1 MDNNE
6 LIHWGIKGMR
16 WGIRRFQ
23 NKDGSLTAAGK
34 KRRGIDDRDDGDDF
48 VVGAANKGASKNNHD
63 NDTEST
69 EAKRERLLKSTN
81 ASELYKNRN
90 LLTTAELNERLNRID
105 TERRLSEAAAKE
117 SKPKKTAI
125 DKVNTILKY
134 GNKINDIYNFTQTPV
149 MKALKKKLFGSK
161 TQNYSMPLDKIWKMK
176 DSLPTEEL
184 SKAIQRSNAE
194 KAIKK
199 ALDDAAEERMK
210 ERQKALDSK
219 SQKAKNILPFERA
232 KEEGINTSS
241 SWKNASKTNSKYDS
255 LYDMKSFMDT
265 FTPNTVETSS
275 NYKQASMKPTKYD
288 KDALYNDV
296 KISNREAN
304 AVTNNSSLKWKDVSV
319 NGKYSGFVNSGEEYI
334 DKWLK

>member
-6 LIHWGIKGMR
+6 LTHWGIKGMR

-34 KRRGIDDRDDGDDF
+34 KRRGIDDSDDE
-48 VVGAANKGASKNNHD
+48 
-63 NDTEST
+63 DTEST

-149 MKALKKKLFGSK
+149 MKALKKKLFGNKPQS
-161 TQNYSMPLDKIWKMK
+161 YSMPLDKIWKMR

-199 ALDDAAEERMK
+199 ALDDAAEESMK
-210 ERQKALDSK
+210 ERQKILDSK
-219 SQKAKNILPFERA
+219 SQKAKNILSFDRA

-241 SWKNASKTNSKYDS
+241 SWKNASKTNSKYDGLS
-255 LYDMKSFMDT
+255 DMKSFMDT
-265 FTPNTVETSS
+265 FTPSTVETSS
-275 NYKQASMKPTKYD
+275 NYKQVSIKPTKYD
-288 KDALYNDV
+288 KDTLYNDV
-296 KISNREAN
+296 KISNRAAN
-304 AVTNNSSLKWKDVSV
+304 AAINNSSLKWKDVSV

>member
-6 LIHWGIKGMR
+6 LTHWGIKGMR

-34 KRRGIDDRDDGDDF
+34 KRRGIDDSD
-48 VVGAANKGASKNNHD
+48 D

-161 TQNYSMPLDKIWKMK
+161 PQSYSMPLDKIWKMK

-184 SKAIQRSNAE
+184 SKAIKRSNAE

-199 ALDDAAEERMK
+199 ALDEELEERLK
-210 ERQKALDSK
+210 ERQ
-219 SQKAKNILPFERA
+219 
-232 KEEGINTSS
+232 
-241 SWKNASKTNSKYDS
+241 
-255 LYDMKSFMDT
+255 
-265 FTPNTVETSS
+265 
-275 NYKQASMKPTKYD
+275 
-288 KDALYNDV
+288 
-296 KISNREAN
+296 
-304 AVTNNSSLKWKDVSV
+304 NN
-319 NGKYSGFVNSGEEYI
+319 G
-334 DKWLK
+334 

>member
-6 LIHWGIKGMR
+6 LTHWGIKGQK

-23 NKDGSLTAAGK
+23 NKDGSLTEAGR
-34 KRRGIDDRDDGDDF
+34 KRRKIDDSDDDG
-48 VVGAANKGASKNNHD
+48 
-63 NDTEST
+63 TEST

-81 ASELYKNRN
+81 ASELYENRN
-90 LLTTAELNERLNRID
+90 LLTTAEINERLNRID
-105 TERRLSEAAAKE
+105 TERRLSEAAEKE

-125 DKVNTILKY
+125 DNDKPKKTAIDRVNTALKY
-134 GNKINDIYNFTQTPV
+134 GNKINEIYNFTQTPV
-149 MKALKKKLFGSK
+149 MKALKKKLFGGKPQS
-161 TQNYSMPLDKIWKMK
+161 YSMPLDKIWKMK

-210 ERQKALDSK
+210 ERQKILDSK
-219 SQKAKNILPFERA
+219 SQKAKNILSFDRA

-241 SWKNASKTNSKYDS
+241 SWKNASKTNNKYDS
-255 LYDMKSFMDT
+255 LSDMKSFMDT
-265 FTPNTVETSS
+265 FIPRTVETSS
-275 NYKQASMKPTKYD
+275 NYKPVSMKPTKYD

-304 AVTNNSSLKWKDVSV
+304 AAINNSSLKWKDVSV

>member
-6 LIHWGIKGMR
+6 LTHWGIKGMR
-16 WGIRRFQ
+16 WGFRRFQ
-23 NKDGSLTAAGK
+23 NKDGSLTAAGR
-34 KRRGIDDRDDGDDF
+34 KRRGIDDSD
-48 VVGAANKGASKNNHD
+48 D

-125 DKVNTILKY
+125 DKVNTVLKY

-149 MKALKKKLFGSK
+149 MKVLKKKLFGSK
-161 TQNYSMPLDKIWKMK
+161 PQNYSMPLDKIWKMK

-184 SKAIQRSNAE
+184 TKAINRSNAE

-199 ALDDAAEERMK
+199 ALDEALEERLK
-210 ERQKALDSK
+210 ERQ
-219 SQKAKNILPFERA
+219 
-232 KEEGINTSS
+232 
-241 SWKNASKTNSKYDS
+241 
-255 LYDMKSFMDT
+255 
-265 FTPNTVETSS
+265 
-275 NYKQASMKPTKYD
+275 
-288 KDALYNDV
+288 
-296 KISNREAN
+296 
-304 AVTNNSSLKWKDVSV
+304 NN
-319 NGKYSGFVNSGEEYI
+319 G
-334 DKWLK
+334 

>member
-6 LIHWGIKGMR
+6 LTHWGIKGMK

-34 KRRGIDDRDDGDDF
+34 KRRGIDDSND
-48 VVGAANKGASKNNHD
+48 NH
-63 NDTEST
+63 NESI

-81 ASELYKNRN
+81 VSEIYKNRN
-90 LLTTAELNERLNRID
+90 LLTTAEINERLNRID
-105 TERRLSEAAAKE
+105 TERRLSEAASKE
-117 SKPKKTAI
+117 SKPKKTTI
-125 DKVNTILKY
+125 DRVNTILKY
-134 GNKINDIYNFTQTPV
+134 GNKINEIYNFTKTPV
-149 MKALKKKLFGSK
+149 MKALKNKLFGGK
-161 TQNYSMPLDKIWKMK
+161 NKDYSMPLDKIWKMK
-176 DSLPTEEL
+176 DSLTTEEL

-194 KAIKK
+194 KVIKK
-199 ALDDAAEERMK
+199 SLDDAAEERMK
-210 ERQKALDSK
+210 ERQKTLDSK

-241 SWKNASKTNSKYDS
+241 SWKNASKTNNKYDS
-255 LYDMKSFMDT
+255 LSDMKSFMDA
-265 FTPNTVETSS
+265 FTPRTVETSY
-275 NYKQASMKPTKYD
+275 NYKPVSMKSTKYD
-288 KDALYNDV
+288 KDALYNVV

-304 AVTNNSSLKWKDVSV
+304 AVTNNSSLKWKDVTV

>member
-6 LIHWGIKGMR
+6 LTHWGIKGMR
-16 WGIRRFQ
+16 WGVRRFQ
-23 NKDGSLTAAGK
+23 NKDGSLTAAGR
-34 KRRGIDDRDDGDDF
+34 KRRGIDDSDDD
-48 VVGAANKGASKNNHD
+48 
-63 NDTEST
+63 DTEST
-69 EAKRERLLKSTN
+69 EAKREKLLKSTN

-134 GNKINDIYNFTQTPV
+134 GNKINEIYNFTQTPV

-161 TQNYSMPLDKIWKMK
+161 PQSYSMPLDKIWKMK

-184 SKAIQRSNAE
+184 NKAIQRSNAE
-194 KAIKK
+194 KTIKN
-199 ALDDAAEERMK
+199 ALDDAAKERMK
-210 ERQKALDSK
+210 ERQKILDSK

-232 KEEGINTSS
+232 KEEGFNTSS
-241 SWKNASKTNSKYDS
+241 SWRNVSKTNNKYDS

-265 FTPNTVETSS
+265 FTPRTVETSY
-275 NYKQASMKPTKYD
+275 NYKPVSMKPTKYD
-288 KDALYNDV
+288 KDTLYNDV
-296 KISNREAN
+296 KIANREAN
-304 AVTNNSSLKWKDVSV
+304 SAIINSSLKWKDVAV
-319 NGKYSGFVNSGEEYI
+319 NDKYNGFVNSGEEYI
-334 DKWLK
+334 DKLLK

>member
-6 LIHWGIKGMR
+6 LTHWGIKGQR

-23 NKDGSLTAAGK
+23 NKDGSLTEAGK
-34 KRRGIDDRDDGDDF
+34 KRRGIDDSDDD
-48 VVGAANKGASKNNHD
+48 
-63 NDTEST
+63 DTEST

-161 TQNYSMPLDKIWKMK
+161 PQSYSMPLDKIWKMR

-184 SKAIQRSNAE
+184 SKAIKRSNAE

-199 ALDDAAEERMK
+199 ALDEALEERLK
-210 ERQKALDSK
+210 ERQ
-219 SQKAKNILPFERA
+219 
-232 KEEGINTSS
+232 
-241 SWKNASKTNSKYDS
+241 
-255 LYDMKSFMDT
+255 
-265 FTPNTVETSS
+265 
-275 NYKQASMKPTKYD
+275 
-288 KDALYNDV
+288 
-296 KISNREAN
+296 
-304 AVTNNSSLKWKDVSV
+304 NN
-319 NGKYSGFVNSGEEYI
+319 G
-334 DKWLK
+334 

>member
-6 LIHWGIKGMR
+6 LTHWGIKGMR

-23 NKDGSLTAAGK
+23 NKDGSLTAAGR
-34 KRRGIDDRDDGDDF
+34 KRRRIDDGDDRDDRDDSDDF
-48 VVGAANKGASKNNHD
+48 VVGAASKGSSKNKHD

-161 TQNYSMPLDKIWKMK
+161 PQSYSMPLDKIWKMR

-184 SKAIQRSNAE
+184 NKAINRSNAE

-210 ERQKALDSK
+210 ERQ
-219 SQKAKNILPFERA
+219 
-232 KEEGINTSS
+232 
-241 SWKNASKTNSKYDS
+241 
-255 LYDMKSFMDT
+255 
-265 FTPNTVETSS
+265 
-275 NYKQASMKPTKYD
+275 
-288 KDALYNDV
+288 
-296 KISNREAN
+296 
-304 AVTNNSSLKWKDVSV
+304 NN
-319 NGKYSGFVNSGEEYI
+319 G
-334 DKWLK
+334 

>member
-6 LIHWGIKGMR
+6 LTHWGIKGMR

-23 NKDGSLTAAGK
+23 NKDGSLTAAGR
-34 KRRGIDDRDDGDDF
+34 KRREIDDSD
-48 VVGAANKGASKNNHD
+48 D

-125 DKVNTILKY
+125 DKVNTVLKY

-161 TQNYSMPLDKIWKMK
+161 PQSYSMPLDKIWKMK

-184 SKAIQRSNAE
+184 TKAIKRSNAE

-199 ALDDAAEERMK
+199 ALDEELEERLK
-210 ERQKALDSK
+210 ERQ
-219 SQKAKNILPFERA
+219 
-232 KEEGINTSS
+232 
-241 SWKNASKTNSKYDS
+241 
-255 LYDMKSFMDT
+255 
-265 FTPNTVETSS
+265 
-275 NYKQASMKPTKYD
+275 
-288 KDALYNDV
+288 
-296 KISNREAN
+296 
-304 AVTNNSSLKWKDVSV
+304 NN
-319 NGKYSGFVNSGEEYI
+319 G
-334 DKWLK
+334 